1 MAVPT
6 ISLYPEVP
14 DAGEISTS
22 FKSLSSLLFSVW
34 WMVKADTELSDQSES
49 IVRRSR
55 LSCPSPPV
63 YATAFVSI
71 NPGIS

>member
-34 WMVKADTELSDQSES
+34 QAFAFRQSPARPKSS
-49 IVRRSR
+49 ILMISLYRII
-55 LSCPSPPV
+55 PP
-63 YATAFVSI
+63 ATGYTLI
-71 NPGIS
+71 